1 MTRYLA
7 GRLLFTLPTLLLA
20 TALIFIMVRLVP
32 GDPAQLLL
40 GDIDNP
46 AAHER
51 IRIALGLDHPIWI
64 QYARWLG
71 RVLQGDLGI
80 SVVQQRPVA
89 AMLLPAFGVTA
100 SLVVPAVLLAVVL
113 AVPAGSMAAWK
124 HNRKADAGIMAVAT
138 LFLSIPSFWLGLL
151 FLLVFGVKLDLFPVV
166 GYVSPLE
173 DLGEGLRY
181 LVLPVLSLA
190 LIETGVLVRMVRAST
205 LDVLS
210 LEYVTH
216 ARAKGLSEWTVM
228 RRHVL
233 RNAMAPTWTL
243 IGLTLGALLGG
254 AVVTETVFTLPGLG
268 TLMVEAISARDY
280 PVVQGCM
287 LLVTVTYVVVNLLI
301 ELSYPLFDPRVRLER

>member
-1 MTRYLA
+1 
-7 GRLLFTLPTLLLA
+7 
-20 TALIFIMVRLVP
+20 
-32 GDPAQLLL
+32 
-40 GDIDNP
+40 
-46 AAHER
+46 
-51 IRIALGLDHPIWI
+51 
-64 QYARWLG
+64 
-71 RVLQGDLGI
+71 
-80 SVVQQRPVA
+80 
-89 AMLLPAFGVTA
+89 
-100 SLVVPAVLLAVVL
+100 
-113 AVPAGSMAAWK
+113 MAAWK
-124 HNRKADAGIMAVAT
+124 HNRKADAGIMAAAT

-151 FLLVFGVKLDLFPVV
+151 FLLVFGVKLVLFPVV

>member
-7 GRLLFTLPTLLLA
+7 RRLLLTLPTLLLA
-20 TALIFIMVRLVP
+20 TALIFFMVRLVP
-32 GDPAQLLL
+32 GDPAQVLL
-40 GDIDNP
+40 GDVENP
-46 AAHER
+46 AALAR
-51 IRIALGLDHPIWI
+51 IRATLGLDQPVWV
-64 QYARWLG
+64 QYGRWLG
-71 RVLQGDLGI
+71 CVLQGELGTSI
-80 SVVQQRPVA
+80 VQQQPVG
-89 AMLLPAFGVTA
+89 AMLWSAFGVTA
-100 SLVVPAVLLAVVL
+100 SLVIPAVALAVLL
-113 AVPAGSMAAWK
+113 AVPAGSLAAWK
-124 HNRKADAGIMAVAT
+124 HNRPSDTVIMAVAT

-151 FLLVFGVKLDLFPVV
+151 FLLIFGVALDLFPVV

-173 DLGEGLRY
+173 DLREGLRY

-205 LDVLS
+205 LEVLS

-228 RRHVL
+228 KRHVL

-268 TLMVEAISARDY
+268 RLMVEAIFARDY

-287 LLVTVTYVVVNLLI
+287 LLITITYIAVNLMI
-301 ELSYPLFDPRVRLER
+301 EIVYPLLDPSVRLEQ

>member
-51 IRIALGLDHPIWI
+51 IRIALGLDQPIWI
-64 QYARWLG
+64 QYVRWLG

-80 SVVQQRPVA
+80 SIVQQRPVA
-89 AMLLPAFGVTA
+89 GMLLPAFGVTA
-100 SLVVPAVLLAVVL
+100 SLVVPAVLLAVLL
-113 AVPAGSMAAWK
+113 AIPAGSMAAWK
-124 HNRKADAGIMAVAT
+124 HNRPADAGIMAVAT

-173 DLGEGLRY
+173 DPREGLRY

-190 LIETGVLVRMVRAST
+190 LIETGVLVRMVRSST

-268 TLMVEAISARDY
+268 RLMVEAISARDY

-287 LLVTVTYVVVNLLI
+287 LLVTVTYVAVNLLI
-301 ELSYPLFDPRVRLER
+301 ELSYPLFDPGVRLER

>member
-1 MTRYLA
+1 MARYLA
-7 GRLLFTLPTLLLA
+7 GRLLLTLPTLLLA
-20 TALIFIMVRLVP
+20 TALIFFMVRLVP
-32 GDPAQLLL
+32 GDPAQVLL
-40 GDIDNP
+40 GDIENP
-46 AAHER
+46 AALAR
-51 IRIALGLDHPIWI
+51 IRASLGLDRPIWM
-64 QYARWLG
+64 QYVLWLG
-71 RVLQGDLGI
+71 RVLQGDLGMSI
-80 SVVQQRPVA
+80 VQQRPVA
-89 AMLLPAFGVTA
+89 ELLWSAFGVTA
-100 SLVVPAVLLAVVL
+100 SLVVPSVVLAVLL
-113 AVPAGSMAAWK
+113 AVPAGSLAAWK
-124 HNRKADAGIMAVAT
+124 HNQPADAGIMAVAT

-173 DLGEGLRY
+173 DLREGLRY

-190 LIETGVLVRMVRAST
+190 LIETGVLVRMVRSST

-228 RRHVL
+228 WRHVL

-268 TLMVEAISARDY
+268 RLMVEAIFARDY
-280 PVVQGCM
+280 PVLQGCM
-287 LLVTVTYVVVNLLI
+287 LLVTTTYVAVNLLI
-301 ELSYPLFDPRVRLER
+301 ELSYPLFDPGVRLEQ

>member
-7 GRLLFTLPTLLLA
+7 GRLLLTLPTLALA
-20 TALIFIMVRLVP
+20 TALVFFMVRLVP

-40 GDIDNP
+40 GDVDNP
-46 AAHER
+46 AALAH
-51 IRIALGLDHPIWI
+51 IRAALGLDQPVWM

-71 RVLQGDLGI
+71 RVLSGDLGI
-80 SVVQQRPVA
+80 SIVQQRPVA
-89 AMLLPAFGVTA
+89 SLLLPAFGVTA
-100 SLVVPAVLLAVVL
+100 SLVIPAVAVAVL
-113 AVPAGSMAAWK
+113 IAIPAGSLAAWK
-124 HNRKADAGIMAVAT
+124 HNRAADTLIMALAT

-151 FLLVFGVKLDLFPVV
+151 FLLVFGIELDLFPVV
-166 GYVSPLE
+166 GYVSLWT
-173 DLGEGLRY
+173 DWREGLRY
-181 LVLPVLSLA
+181 LVLPVFSLA

-205 LDVLS
+205 LEVMS

-228 RRHVL
+228 RRHVV

-268 TLMVEAISARDY
+268 RLMVESIFARDY

-287 LLVTVTYVVVNLLI
+287 LLITVTYVAVNLLI
-301 ELSYPLFDPRVRLER
+301 EITYPLFDPGVRLER

>member
-1 MTRYLA
+1 MSRYLA
-7 GRLLFTLPTLLLA
+7 GRLLLSLPTLLLA
-20 TALIFIMVRLVP
+20 TALIFFMVRLVP
-32 GDPAQLLL
+32 GDPAQVLL

-46 AAHER
+46 AALAR
-51 IRIALGLDHPIWI
+51 IRATLGLDQPVWI
-64 QYARWLG
+64 QYLRWIG
-71 RVLQGDLGI
+71 RIFHGDLGI

-89 AMLLPAFGVTA
+89 SMLFSAFGVTA
-100 SLVVPAVLLAVVL
+100 SLVVPAVLLAVML
-113 AVPAGSMAAWK
+113 AIPAGSLAAWK
-124 HNRKADAGIMAVAT
+124 HNRPADVGVMALST

-151 FLLVFGVKLDLFPVV
+151 FLLVFGVKFDLFPVV

-173 DLGEGLRY
+173 NLSEGLRY
-181 LVLPVLSLA
+181 LVLPVSSLA

-205 LDVLS
+205 LEVLS
-210 LEYVTH
+210 LEYITH

-228 RRHVL
+228 SRHVL

-268 TLMVEAISARDY
+268 RLMVEAIFARDY

-287 LLVTVTYVVVNLLI
+287 LVITVTYVTVNMLI
-301 ELSYPLFDPRVRLER
+301 ELAYPLFDPAVRLER

>member
-1 MTRYLA
+1 
-7 GRLLFTLPTLLLA
+7 
-20 TALIFIMVRLVP
+20 
-32 GDPAQLLL
+32 
-40 GDIDNP
+40 
-46 AAHER
+46 
-51 IRIALGLDHPIWI
+51 
-64 QYARWLG
+64 
-71 RVLQGDLGI
+71 
-80 SVVQQRPVA
+80 
-89 AMLLPAFGVTA
+89 
-100 SLVVPAVLLAVVL
+100 
-113 AVPAGSMAAWK
+113 MAAWK
-124 HNRKADAGIMAVAT
+124 HNRPADAGIMAIAT

-173 DLGEGLRY
+173 DLREGLRY

-268 TLMVEAISARDY
+268 RLMVEAIFARDY

-287 LLVTVTYVVVNLLI
+287 LLITVTYVAVNLLI
-301 ELSYPLFDPRVRLER
+301 ELSYPLFDPGVRLEQ

>member
-1 MTRYLA
+1 MLRYLA
-7 GRLLFTLPTLLLA
+7 RRLLLTLPTLLLA
-20 TALIFIMVRLVP
+20 TALIFFMVRLVP
-32 GDPAQLLL
+32 GDPAQVLL

-46 AAHER
+46 TALAR
-51 IRIALGLDHPIWI
+51 IRATLGLDQPVWV
-64 QYARWLG
+64 QYGRWLG
-71 RVLQGDLGI
+71 RALQGELGTSI
-80 SVVQQRPVA
+80 VQQQQVG
-89 AMLLPAFGVTA
+89 AMLWSAFGVTA
-100 SLVVPAVLLAVVL
+100 SLVIPAVLLAVLL
-113 AVPAGSMAAWK
+113 AVPAGSLAAWK
-124 HNRKADAGIMAVAT
+124 HNRPSDTAIMAVAT

-151 FLLVFGVKLDLFPVV
+151 FLLIFGVTLDLFPVV

-173 DLGEGLRY
+173 DLREGLRY
-181 LVLPVLSLA
+181 LVLPVTSLA

-205 LDVLS
+205 LEVLS

-228 RRHVL
+228 KRHVL

-268 TLMVEAISARDY
+268 RLMVEAIFARDY

-287 LLVTVTYVVVNLLI
+287 LLITITYVAVNLVI
-301 ELSYPLFDPRVRLER
+301 ELVYPLLDPSVRLEQ